1 MAQGVEQVNSQP
13 SEAIPVANPVFFRS
27 YSRRDSK
34 AGGELVNRLNAKVRQ
49 ILKHAH
55 KLAEIDP
62 QTEEITKPLDHYSNG
77 IIFEALEDDGHL
89 PNDSNRTIILNSKA
103 ITQLTKK
110 VPKQWLHISLLVFLC
125 HEASHISQ
133 RVKYREDVQRM
144 KGVGKDIGEKRMG
157 ELDLRSDFLAA
168 HMLSLFFMLHDRK
181 TYNRREYVKWFYE
194 MWHKVCKAMLDA
206 FPASQREDKQQR
218 VFGYL
223 LMSNLISDA
232 YISNYP
238 LEFEAE
244 LWPVW
249 GDSLDWLSIYSSGN
263 PLLSGSPVNPNLMEQ
278 ILNNISTGEYDFA
291 AAEIRELWRQLP
303 RR

>member
-1 MAQGVEQVNSQP
+1 
-13 SEAIPVANPVFFRS
+13 
-27 YSRRDSK
+27 
-34 AGGELVNRLNAKVRQ
+34 NAKVRQ
-49 ILKHAH
+49 ILKHSR
-55 KLAEIDP
+55 KLSEIDP

-77 IIFEALEDDGHL
+77 IIFEPLGDDGHL
-89 PNDSNRTIILNSKA
+89 PNDSHRTISLNSKA
-103 ITQLTKK
+103 IIQLTEK
-110 VPKQWLHISLLVFLC
+110 VPKQWLPISLLVFLC

-168 HMLSLFFMLHDRK
+168 HTLSLFFMLHDRK

-206 FPASQREDKQQR
+206 FPANPREDKQQR

-278 ILNNISTGEYDFA
+278 ILNNISTGEYDVA
-291 AAEIRELWRQLP
+291 AAKIRKLWRQLP